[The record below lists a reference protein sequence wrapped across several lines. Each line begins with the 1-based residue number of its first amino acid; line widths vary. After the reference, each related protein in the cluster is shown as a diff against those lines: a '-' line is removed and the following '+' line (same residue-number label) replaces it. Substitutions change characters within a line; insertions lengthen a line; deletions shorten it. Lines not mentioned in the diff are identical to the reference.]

1 MRIAVLGAGA
11 VGGALAREL
20 AARGREVV
28 LWSRSSAKARAAA
41 RGTRVTV
48 ERDLA
53 RALEDAELVLL
64 CASDAGLAELVA
76 RVAALPLAPRA
87 RVALHTSGALGA
99 RALAPLER
107 RGFGT
112 CALHP
117 LVPVPRDAAP
127 GAFEGVGFA
136 LEARDPNVRA
146 VATAL
151 ARELGGEPFELSARD
166 AKERARY
173 HAAATPVSN
182 GALALVSLA
191 LDDVLPPRLAHA
203 KDRTLARSLAIL
215 LERTARN
222 LRELPP
228 ERALTGPAARGD
240 LATLHRHL
248 ATLPRRSPTR
258 TAYAALTRELVR
270 LAQADRRIPPSTA
283 RSILTL
289 LEKPTR

>member
-11 VGGALAREL
+11 VGEHWRAS
-20 AARGREVV
+20 
-28 LWSRSSAKARAAA
+28 SRRAAA
-41 RGTRVTV
+41 RSCSGRGRARRRAPPRAGRASRSNATSRARSRTPSSCSC
-48 ERDLA
+48 A
-53 RALEDAELVLL
+53 RATPGSRNSSR
-64 CASDAGLAELVA
+64 AS
-76 RVAALPLAPRA
+76 RPCRSRRA

-173 HAAATPVSN
+173 HAAATLVSN